1 MSKAD
6 RHSEALLGIHLAK
19 NRGRPQGSPPS
30 DEELALMI
38 DGLLSEERRLEI
50 LSHLASRPERYRQ
63 WLSLADMDADEQE
76 SQAGLLS
83 ILTKGIN
90 NWLIDWRYAAGGV
103 GAMAAVL
110 LLVNQMA
117 VPPMEELERADTSA
131 DSYALAPEKDGLRP
145 QRLSEELARAP
156 ASGSA
161 SESGSVSDSSAI
173 SENSSVSGIGKAEP
187 SPLAQ
192 AKPDVD
198 ALAGQQF
205 ADRTMA
211 EESSHSSQRLMA
223 AKKSQSSLAPPHCIS
238 ISNPATTQDG
248 LLCAVGIDNERYE
261 LRWTAAGKFES
272 LPLIELNAKPLAIR
286 ASEDQ
291 RWLAVQSIEA
301 IDVYRL
307 ENAFKA
313 EISRTQLPFA
323 AETARI
329 RWEKNELLISVM
341 QALGDSDDDL
351 LYRYQ
356 PETGEIQPTPP

>member
-117 VPPMEELERADTSA
+117 VPPMERADPSA
-131 DSYALAPEKDGLRP
+131 ESYALSPEKDGLKP

-161 SESGSVSDSSAI
+161 S
-173 SENSSVSGIGKAEP
+173 GIGKAEP

-192 AKPDVD
+192 AKPNVA
-198 ALAGQQF
+198 ALAEQEL

-223 AKKSQSSLAPPHCIS
+223 AKKSQSSLAPLHCIS
-238 ISNPATTQDG
+238 VSNLATTQIG
-248 LLCAVGIDNERYE
+248 LLCAVRIDNERYE
-261 LRWTAAGKFES
+261 LRWTAAGKSES

-286 ASEDQ
+286 ASDDQ

-301 IDVYRL
+301 IDVFRL

-329 RWEKNELLISVM
+329 RWEENELLISVM